1 MKIAICF
8 YGLHPDET
16 WKSSDGNVNVSIE
29 KINVLIIGIKMY

>member
-16 WKSSDGNVNVSIE
+16 WKSSDGAVNISIKE
-29 KINVLIIGIKMY
+29 DKCFDYWNKLF